1 MDNYTVTFVYNG
13 DFDLPDDKDECFA
26 KVPGMVLDKL
36 SDKEFDLVDFNYT
49 ENYNEEQAGHYIADP
64 SLHRCVLEIVTALNK
79 KHLQSR
85 DAIYDK
91 CINDLAEGNLY
102 LGCAYENDNPE
113 TNMLQSIIK
122 FVNNSQKAVCIPAV
136 PAGEN
141 KSKA

>member
-13 DFDLPDDKDECFA
+13 DFDLPNDKDECFA

-36 SDKEFDLVDFNYT
+36 SDKEFELVDFNYT
-49 ENYNEEQAGHYIADP
+49 ENYNEEQAGHYISDP
-64 SLHRCVLEIVTALNK
+64 LVHRCVLEIVTALNQN
-79 KHLQSR
+79 HLQSR

-91 CINDLAEGNLY
+91 CVNDLAEGNLY

-122 FVNNSQKAVCIPAV
+122 FVNNSQKAVCTPVSA
-136 PAGEN
+136 A
-141 KSKA
+141 KSNH